1 MKRFSFNLQKLLE
14 LREFEEKEAKDALAH
29 AVAEAEKLQAE
40 LQTIAAERVRI
51 NKTRNDNVDVA
62 SLVQIEHYVNR
73 LDVRKEEL
81 LEAFAQAQLV
91 IEQKR
96 AVFVERMQKRSVLDK
111 LKEKKLF
118 LWKKAREKDEE
129 SAVEDAVY
137 GSFGLS

>member
-14 LREFEEKEAKDALAH
+14 LREFEEKEAKDALAR

-81 LEAFAQAQLV
+81 L
-91 IEQKR
+91 
-96 AVFVERMQKRSVLDK
+96 
-111 LKEKKLF
+111 
-118 LWKKAREKDEE
+118 
-129 SAVEDAVY
+129 
-137 GSFGLS
+137 

>member
-81 LEAFAQAQLV
+81 LEALAQAQLV

-96 AVFVERMQKRSVLDK
+96 AVLVERMQKRSVLDE